1 MSLCPCLCDYKGGGV
16 GVLERRDLEFVIA
29 KTSCDDIYA
38 RVKVLIDFLK
48 SKRKA
53 LNINI

>member
-29 KTSCDDIYA
+29 KTSCDDIYV